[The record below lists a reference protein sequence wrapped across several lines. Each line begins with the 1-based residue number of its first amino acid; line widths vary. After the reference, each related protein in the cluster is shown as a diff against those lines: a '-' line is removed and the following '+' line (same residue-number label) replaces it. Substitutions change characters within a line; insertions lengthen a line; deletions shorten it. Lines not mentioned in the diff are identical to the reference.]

1 MASPSS
7 PSDTALPDGDTTLYP
22 PRWQPAPMRW
32 HRTRVGWR
40 ESWRYVAQFVPR
52 WRDRSLIHYLAAELP
67 GADDV
72 LITRLPLLKFVVV
85 RSPTLARHILVTNQ
99 DAYAKSAEYD
109 MMAVTFGHGLVTDPD
124 DRRYHRNRRLVQP
137 IFSRANIDRFA
148 VPITEAAADAAER
161 IMALGAHGPVDIG
174 AEMNRLTLDI
184 VARTMFGTDL
194 SGPISQIR
202 LTNLLKFFGIGF
214 MTNISR
220 PLRAVST
227 LVVRLTTPPARRAG
241 SRIPIRAMRWVTWL
255 SSPAMMLELRRIE
268 RAVDSVIDDHRQGR
282 ITRTDNLLGLLTAA
296 RDPETG
302 HAYSDAEIHD
312 ELMTFIGA
320 GMETS
325 ATALTWTWTLLA
337 AHPQA
342 RERMHEELRR
352 VLGGRTPTA
361 DDVDTLEWTKA
372 VLTESMRLYP
382 PIIGLT
388 RVAKKPDVLG
398 GYRIAVGTTIVIS
411 LHGVHHNPSVW
422 PEPERFDPARH
433 LDPAT
438 AVQRRHGMLAFSAG
452 RRICVAQNFAMME
465 MTLALAVLAQRMV
478 LEPAYEG
485 PVRRALSFTGGP
497 DAAVPMRPLPRG
509 R

>member
-1 MASPSS
+1 MASSSS
-7 PSDTALPDGDTTLYP
+7 PSATPPPDGDTTLYP

-40 ESWRYVAQFVPR
+40 RSWCYAAQFVPR

-72 LITRLPLLKFVVV
+72 LVTRLPLLKYVVV
-85 RSPTLARHILVTNQ
+85 RSPALARQILVTHQ

-124 DRRYHRNRRLVQP
+124 ERRCHRNRRLVQP
-137 IFSRANIDRFA
+137 IFSRANIDGFA
-148 VPITEAAADAAER
+148 VPITAAAADAAER
-161 IMALGAHGPVDIG
+161 IIRLSEDGPVDIG

-194 SGPISQIR
+194 SGPISEIR

-220 PLRAVST
+220 PLRALST
-227 LVVRLTTPPARRAG
+227 LVVRLSTPRARRAG

-255 SSPAMMLELRRIE
+255 SAPAMMLELRRIE
-268 RAVDSVIDDHRQGR
+268 RAVDSVVEDHRLGR

-302 HAYSDAEIHD
+302 HAYSDTEIHD

-342 RERMHEELRR
+342 RTRMHEELRR

-361 DDVDTLEWTKA
+361 ADVDELEWTRA

-388 RVAKKPDVLG
+388 RVAKQADVLG
-398 GYRIAVGTTIVIS
+398 GYRIETGTTIVIS

-438 AVQRRHGMLAFSAG
+438 AAERRHGMLAFSAG
-452 RRICVAQNFAMME
+452 KRICVAQNFAMME
-465 MTLALAVLAQRMV
+465 MTLALAVLAQRMD
-478 LEPAYEG
+478 LEPAYQAT
-485 PVRRALSFTGGP
+485 VRRALSFTGGP
-497 DAAVPMRPLPRG
+497 DAPVPMWARTRDS
-509 R
+509 